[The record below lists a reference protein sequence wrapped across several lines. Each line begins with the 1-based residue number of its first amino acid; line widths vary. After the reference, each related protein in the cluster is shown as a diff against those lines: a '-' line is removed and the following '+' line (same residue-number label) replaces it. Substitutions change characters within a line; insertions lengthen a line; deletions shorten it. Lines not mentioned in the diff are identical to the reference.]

1 MLIANLK
8 FNDVKLAYMKLAIEK
23 NAEFTYFNLMFH
35 FHTHWNFK
43 KPKVFLR
50 WRLPEADLELL

>member
-1 MLIANLK
+1 MLVAILMLIANLK

-35 FHTHWNFK
+35 FHTH
-43 KPKVFLR
+43 
-50 WRLPEADLELL
+50 

>member
-23 NAEFTYFNLMFH
+23 NAEFTYSSEFNF
-35 FHTHWNFK
+35 
-43 KPKVFLR
+43 
-50 WRLPEADLELL
+50 